1 MSDFVKNGHD
11 LEEAEKQFHEK
22 DPKEDAWCEL
32 CPEAEVNRR
41 ECIDEGKVSSVIEE
55 DLSIPD
61 LNEKSS
67 SSVGTNLL
75 SVSLTKNE
83 IIPRLRSLN
92 VKQRRIL
99 YKVRDWCIQK
109 ANGKTPEPLHLF
121 ITGGAGTGKSHLIK
135 CIQYEATRILAQTTN
150 NPDDLTVLLTAPTG
164 TAAFNIHGLTIHS
177 ALGIFKSL
185 SPDHAT
191 LSEDKINSLR
201 SNDSDKLK
209 KRPDNCLFGGVSIIA
224 VGDFYQLPPVR
235 TKRVDKLY
243 VDDPSNPSN
252 QLWNGLFEIAELD
265 EIMRQRE
272 DGMFAELLNRLRVKQ
287 KNESLS
293 SSDKETLQHCFGDS
307 PDEALHIYSTNAEV
321 DTFNK
326 EMIMKQCTESKLIEA
341 QDFQKDK
348 TSGKLTLKK
357 TEGARVMLIKNE
369 DTADGLVNGV
379 MGTVISIKDFSPNS
393 LPSTIYVHFDNE
405 RVGRNAKVQK
415 LISGKHCVGL
425 KPSSE
430 DIPLSNC

>member
-1 MSDFVKNGHD
+1 MRNFFTCGTVKFEGDNELSSVREIVVKNMSDFVKDGHD
-11 LEEAEKQFHEK
+11 LEEAEKQLNEK
-22 DPKEDAWCEL
+22 GPNEDAWCEL

-41 ECIDEGKVSSVIEE
+41 ECIDEGKVTSVIEE

-61 LNEKSS
+61 LNNEKSS

-109 ANGKTPEPLHLF
+109 SNGKTPEPLHLF

-135 CIQYEATRILAQTTN
+135 CIQYEATRILAQTSE

-177 ALGIFKSL
+177 ALGIFKTL

-201 SNDSDKLK
+201 TKLENLQILIIDEISMVNKKLLFFVHERLRQVK
-209 KRPDNCLFGGVSIIA
+209 KRPDKCLFGGVSVIA
-224 VGDFYQLPPVR
+224 VGDFYQLPPVK

-272 DGMFAELLNRLRVKQ
+272 DGLFAELLNRLRVKQ
-287 KNESLS
+287 KNESLTLF
-293 SSDKETLQHCFGDS
+293 DKRTLTHCFGDG

-321 DTFNK
+321 DNFNK
-326 EMIMKQCTESKLIEA
+326 EMIMKLCTE
-341 QDFQKDK
+341 FK
-348 TSGKLTLKK
+348 T
-357 TEGARVMLIKNE
+357 N
-369 DTADGLVNGV
+369 
-379 MGTVISIKDFSPNS
+379 
-393 LPSTIYVHFDNE
+393 
-405 RVGRNAKVQK
+405 
-415 LISGKHCVGL
+415 
-425 KPSSE
+425 
-430 DIPLSNC
+430 

>member
-61 LNEKSS
+61 LNNETSS

-109 ANGKTPEPLHLF
+109 SNGKTPEPLHLF

-150 NPDDLTVLLTAPTG
+150 NPDDLT
-164 TAAFNIHGLTIHS
+164 
-177 ALGIFKSL
+177 
-185 SPDHAT
+185 
-191 LSEDKINSLR
+191 
-201 SNDSDKLK
+201 
-209 KRPDNCLFGGVSIIA
+209 
-224 VGDFYQLPPVR
+224 
-235 TKRVDKLY
+235 
-243 VDDPSNPSN
+243 
-252 QLWNGLFEIAELD
+252 LWNGLFEIAELD

-287 KNESLS
+287 KNESLTLF
-293 SSDKETLQHCFGDS
+293 DKRTLTHCFGDG

-321 DTFNK
+321 DNFNK
-326 EMIMKQCTESKLIEA
+326 EMIMKLCTESKLIEA
-341 QDFQKDK
+341 QDF
-348 TSGKLTLKK
+348 KK
-357 TEGARVMLIKNE
+357 T
-369 DTADGLVNGV
+369 
-379 MGTVISIKDFSPNS
+379 
-393 LPSTIYVHFDNE
+393 
-405 RVGRNAKVQK
+405 K
-415 LISGKHCVGL
+415 LQG
-425 KPSSE
+425 
-430 DIPLSNC
+430 N